1 MRQRNMVIAY
11 HENRKGHKSFM
22 NFVFFATFVTYNI

>member
-11 HENRKGHKSFM
+11 HKNRKGHKSFV
-22 NFVFFATFVTYNI
+22 NFVFFAIYNI